1 MAEQLETWRS
11 FWDLATPHQAAELLR
26 EAHDEGA
33 KAAALDC
40 ALAARADLRP
50 EDYRFW
56 LCVLCLLYGV
66 RPTIH

>member
-1 MAEQLETWRS
+1 MEEPLQTWRS

-26 EAHDEGA
+26 QEHNEGA

-50 EDYRFW
+50 EDYHFW
-56 LCVLCLLYGV
+56 LCVLCLLYDV
-66 RPTIH
+66 RITIH